1 MIKCST
7 VDRKTD
13 RSDRDPGGRLRAA
26 SCPAREGVVPT
37 RRIGRPFPLSQTA
50 VRTANDGIRVGGF
63 VRQATRLGEGRWGSV
78 QCLRRSSPLG
88 SGCTA
93 AEEPAMTNVRDLTDE
108 EIIDALR
115 RAAATWWREED
126 VVLLE
131 ELVRR
136 FRRLR
141 ETHPTFRAK

>member
-1 MIKCST
+1 
-7 VDRKTD
+7 
-13 RSDRDPGGRLRAA
+13 
-26 SCPAREGVVPT
+26 
-37 RRIGRPFPLSQTA
+37 
-50 VRTANDGIRVGGF
+50 
-63 VRQATRLGEGRWGSV
+63 
-78 QCLRRSSPLG
+78 
-88 SGCTA
+88 
-93 AEEPAMTNVRDLTDE
+93 MTNVRDLTDE

>member
-1 MIKCST
+1 MGST
-7 VDRKTD
+7 
-13 RSDRDPGGRLRAA
+13 
-26 SCPAREGVVPT
+26 
-37 RRIGRPFPLSQTA
+37 
-50 VRTANDGIRVGGF
+50 
-63 VRQATRLGEGRWGSV
+63 
-78 QCLRRSSPLG
+78 
-88 SGCTA
+88 
-93 AEEPAMTNVRDLTDE
+93 MTNARDLTDE

-141 ETHPTFRAK
+141 ETHPNLRAD